1 MCTLLLL
8 QGAARNALLFFALLL
23 PGFAA
28 SAAHAQATQ
37 LTGQVNEQITGQP
50 SVTITLP
57 DAIRRAEE
65 NEPTFANA
73 RAEQGAASLERGI
86 ARSALL
92 PGVTYH
98 NQALYTEPNGRSNQ
112 AGQTGSQAAPIFI
125 ANNAVR
131 EYASQAAITETAG
144 LAQVANVRIADA
156 AAARATAE
164 LEVARQGL
172 VAATTGLFYSAAAAG
187 RRLAVV
193 QLAQAEAASFVTL
206 TQQRE
211 AAREAA
217 YADVLKATL
226 TLQQRTRDVEDAQ
239 LAQDR
244 AQLELAVLLFRDP
257 LTPYTLAFAA
267 TPPLL
272 PQLSE
277 LAAAATQHNPELAG
291 ALAVLRQSDAEVFAA
306 KAAYLPELT
315 TNFTYGIDAPEFAK
329 NGPLGTRNLGYSFN
343 ATLDIPVWDWFATQ
357 HRVKQSELRRNA
369 TQIAFTAAQ
378 KRLIVNLRESYAE
391 AQTARDQLASLG
403 QTAQTAAESLRL
415 TRLRYTAGEATVLE
429 VVDAETTLTGAQ
441 LAEQDGLTRYHQAL
455 SSLQMLTGVL

>member
-1 MCTLLLL
+1 MGIFSIFRGAERRVLLLCTP
-8 QGAARNALLFFALLL
+8 LL

-28 SAAHAQATQ
+28 APARAQTS
-37 LTGQVNEQITGQP
+37 QINGQP
-50 SVTITLP
+50 SVTITITLP
-57 DAIRRAEE
+57 DAIQRAEA
-65 NEPTFANA
+65 NEPDFANA
-73 RAEQGAASLERGI
+73 HAEQRAASLERGI

-92 PGVTYH
+92 PGVVYH
-98 NQALYTEPNGRSNQ
+98 NQALYTEPNGLNNQ
-112 AGQTGSQAAPIFI
+112 AGQTGSQAAPVFI

-131 EYASQAAITETAG
+131 EYASQAVLTETAG

-156 AAARATAE
+156 AAALATAE
-164 LEVARQGL
+164 LEVARRGL
-172 VAATTGLFYSAAAAG
+172 VAATAGLFYSAAVSG

-193 QLAQAEAASFVTL
+193 QSAQAEAASFVTL

-217 YADVLKATL
+217 HADVLKATL

-257 LTPYTLAFAA
+257 LTPYTLAFADA
-267 TPPLL
+267 LPML

-277 LAAAATQHNPELAG
+277 LAAAAAQHNPELAG
-291 ALAVLRQSDAEVFAA
+291 ALAALRQSDAEVFSA

-329 NGPLGTRNLGYSFN
+329 NGPAASRNLGYSFS

-357 HRVKQSELRRNA
+357 HRVEQSEARRTA
-369 TQIAFTAAQ
+369 TQVALTATQ
-378 KRLIVNLRESYAE
+378 KRLVVSLRESYAE
-391 AQTARDQLASLG
+391 AQTARDQLVSLG
-403 QTAQTAAESLRL
+403 QSAQTAAESLRL

-429 VVDAETTLTGAQ
+429 VVDAETTLTSAQ
-441 LAEQDGLTRYHQAL
+441 LAEQDGQVRYRQAL
-455 SSLQMLTGVL
+455 SSLQLLTGVL